1 MLEAFI
7 LIMNQVYRQFII
19 IFLHLRDHI
28 SYVDS
33 SFIRSD
39 LDVVERTVL
48 DEIPA
53 FPTLESPNGRF
64 ARN

>member
-19 IFLHLRDHI
+19 LCSHLRDHI
-28 SYVDS
+28 YYVDS
-33 SFIRSD
+33 AFIRSD

-48 DEIPA
+48 D
-53 FPTLESPNGRF
+53 
-64 ARN
+64 